1 MKNKNIL
8 PFKQWLWIIGT
19 YCIYSVVAITICTI
33 LVNTGTT
40 TLDNLTLYMVAAMLI
55 GGFITGLLSKRL
67 PLQWFA
73 IALGLII
80 LLNAACSLLVF
91 SGITSTFILQNGAL
105 MLGSAIGYF
114 LVRKQAVQ
122 SKGKRK
128 RKKYS

>member
-19 YCIYSVVAITICTI
+19 YCIYSVVAITICAI

-40 TLDNLTLYMVAAMLI
+40 TLDNLTLYMVTAMLI

-73 IALGLII
+73 VAIGLII

-91 SGITSTFILQNGAL
+91 GGISHTFVLQNCAII
-105 MLGSAIGYF
+105 LGSAIGYF
-114 LVRKQAVQ
+114 LIRMQAVQ
-122 SKGKRK
+122 SRRKHKR
-128 RKKYS
+128 RKI